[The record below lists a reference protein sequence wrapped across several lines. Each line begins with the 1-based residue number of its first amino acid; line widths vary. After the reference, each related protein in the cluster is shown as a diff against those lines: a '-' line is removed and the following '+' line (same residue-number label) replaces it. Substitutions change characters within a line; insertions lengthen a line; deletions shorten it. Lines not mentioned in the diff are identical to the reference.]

1 MMNQT
6 IESVD
11 VSIKWPF
18 KWTLVGSSGSG
29 KTNFALNIIKKSRRL
44 FSQKPDRV
52 IIIYKV
58 FQEIYNTFDKYLPT
72 SYYAEEECD
81 LEELTKSNTER
92 LLIICDDLYF
102 SKKLDEISEHFLI
115 KGRHRNTSWIV
126 LTQSIFN
133 QSALKNISRNSTHMT
148 LFKSVRLNEPHILFS
163 QLRPRSSK
171 VLQDI
176 YSDATEKPYGYLDI
190 DLSQTCPDKLRY
202 KTDLF
207 DSVVKVF
214 VIMNDTSFK
223 TMYLVNKSLLD
234 ENQNFKLSIRN
245 KDICSDGMNVIV
257 KPIKQRKSK
266 QINNNQESTQFDD
279 NDEEKGKRD
288 ENNDNN
294 QGNIS
299 HENDKNPFKL
309 ENDYN
314 LTSDRDSSDN
324 IDEIA
329 PAHQEPWYL
338 QDFNKSTHSGD
349 SSLKRKNTDSIGN
362 FVKSDKKHLTSDH
375 HSSENSNEIAP
386 THKEPWYLQDL
397 NKSTDSSLKRKNK
410 STHSGELRSKRK
422 NTNST
427 GNFVKRDKKY
437 VRKYRLNKY
446 PKRFKKRNFNDSS
459 MTPSNNQD
467 REYTAQKIEN
477 DEYKKENDSDDQS
490 INNHVREKD
499 SNESGENT
507 LIPLIHDQN
516 KLSISQR
523 IENNK
528 RKKIEDEIDDQWMSG
543 LKSRLNERRVQF
555 KRKHDTIGYRV
566 LPNDESKSIIK
577 PTDFKFIDPVTSSE
591 LLGKWKSLKELKKKQ
606 TSTKRHK
613 PHRSF
618 SIWKEINN

>member
-1 MMNQT
+1 MNQA
-6 IESVD
+6 IEPVD

-29 KTNFALNIIKKSRRL
+29 KTNFVLNIIKKSGRL

-58 FQEIYNTFDKYLPT
+58 FQEIYNSFDEYLPT
-72 SYYAEEECD
+72 SHYVEEECD

-102 SKKLDEISEHFLI
+102 SKKLNEISEHFLI

-207 DSVVKVF
+207 NPVVKVF
-214 VIMNDTSFK
+214 VIMSNTSFK
-223 TMYLVNKSLLD
+223 TMYLVNKSLIE

-257 KPIKQRKSK
+257 KPIKQRTSK
-266 QINNNQESTQFDD
+266 KINNNQENTFDNNED
-279 NDEEKGKRD
+279 KNGSHD

-294 QGNIS
+294 
-299 HENDKNPFKL
+299 HENLEQKSQHNINQKNDKSFFKV
-309 ENDYN
+309 ENN
-314 LTSDRDSSDN
+314 LAPEYHSSDN
-324 IDEIA
+324 INEIA
-329 PAHQEPWYL
+329 PTHQDL
-338 QDFNKSTHSGD
+338 QDFNKSTHSGR
-349 SSLKRKNTDSIGN
+349 LKRKNTDSFVQKDKTTKRVKMDGYNSPLAGN
-362 FVKSDKKHLTSDH
+362 FIKSNKKH
-375 HSSENSNEIAP
+375 
-386 THKEPWYLQDL
+386 
-397 NKSTDSSLKRKNK
+397 
-410 STHSGELRSKRK
+410 
-422 NTNST
+422 
-427 GNFVKRDKKY
+427 

-446 PKRFKKRNFNDSS
+446 QKRLKKRNFHDFS
-459 MTPSNNQD
+459 MTLPKSHNQD
-467 REYTAQKIEN
+467 TEFITQKIKK
-477 DEYKKENDSDDQS
+477 DEHKKVNIDSDD
-490 INNHVREKD
+490 KD
-499 SNESGENT
+499 SNEIKENT
-507 LIPLIHDQN
+507 LLLTHDQN
-516 KLSISQR
+516 KTPIGQR

-528 RKKIEDEIDDQWMSG
+528 RKRIEDESDDQWMSG

-566 LPNDESKSIIK
+566 LPDDESKSIIK
-577 PTDFKFIDPVTSSE
+577 PSDFKFMDPVTSSE

-613 PHRSF
+613 PQRSF
-618 SIWKEINN
+618 SIWKETNN

>member
-1 MMNQT
+1 MNQA
-6 IESVD
+6 IEPVD

-29 KTNFALNIIKKSRRL
+29 KTNFVLNIIKKSGRL

-58 FQEIYNTFDKYLPT
+58 FQEIYNSFDEYLPT
-72 SYYAEEECD
+72 SHYVEEECD

-102 SKKLDEISEHFLI
+102 SKKLNEISEHFLI

-207 DSVVKVF
+207 NPVVKVF
-214 VIMNDTSFK
+214 VIMSNTSFK
-223 TMYLVNKSLLD
+223 TMYLVNKSLIE

-257 KPIKQRKSK
+257 KPIKQRTSK
-266 QINNNQESTQFDD
+266 KINNNQENIPFDNNED
-279 NDEEKGKRD
+279 KNGSHD

-294 QGNIS
+294 
-299 HENDKNPFKL
+299 HENLEQKSQHNINQKNDKSFFKV
-309 ENDYN
+309 ENN
-314 LTSDRDSSDN
+314 LAPEYHSSDN
-324 IDEIA
+324 INEIA
-329 PAHQEPWYL
+329 PTHQDL
-338 QDFNKSTHSGD
+338 QDFNKSTHSGRF
-349 SSLKRKNTDSIGN
+349 KRKNTDSFVQKDKTTKRVKMDGYNSPLAGN
-362 FVKSDKKHLTSDH
+362 FIKSNKKH
-375 HSSENSNEIAP
+375 
-386 THKEPWYLQDL
+386 
-397 NKSTDSSLKRKNK
+397 
-410 STHSGELRSKRK
+410 
-422 NTNST
+422 
-427 GNFVKRDKKY
+427 

-446 PKRFKKRNFNDSS
+446 QKRLKKRNFHDFS
-459 MTPSNNQD
+459 MTLPKSHNQD
-467 REYTAQKIEN
+467 TEFITQKIKK
-477 DEYKKENDSDDQS
+477 DEHKKVNIDSDD
-490 INNHVREKD
+490 KD
-499 SNESGENT
+499 SNEIKENT
-507 LIPLIHDQN
+507 LLLTHDQN
-516 KLSISQR
+516 KTPIGQR

-528 RKKIEDEIDDQWMSG
+528 RKRIEDESDDQWMSG

-577 PTDFKFIDPVTSSE
+577 PTDFKFMDPVTSSE